1 MGSSLFFMPPCSSR
15 RLAASLLLVL
25 VAALAPAPTAVAQD
39 ALTDRLDAI
48 LEGSIGEAAIW
59 GLYVHDIERDR
70 PVYTHNAEKALT
82 PASNLKVYTTAAA
95 LDILGPDYRY
105 ETTLYFDGTV
115 EGTVLRGDLIIRG
128 AGDPTLG
135 SQTVRGPDPLRAWAK
150 RLADMGVTRIDGRVI
165 GDARALAYQPYAEG
179 WDVAHV
185 AREAFAPPSGGLVY
199 GDNLVRIHLRATRPG
214 QPAAVRDEPAG
225 YFTIRNHTTT
235 STRRARRYT
244 TVDRR
249 LGQEVVDL
257 RGSVTRNY
265 RGSFRMPVAD
275 PTAFTLYNFHV
286 ALERAGV
293 QVDGPLVNAA
303 SLSAPPTYDGQD
315 PLFAHY
321 SPPMAEIVRYIN
333 KESNNLFAE
342 QVFRTLGWD
351 GSIEGAA
358 RRVRMFLRNAGIDS
372 QGLHLLDGSGLSR
385 KSLVT
390 PASLGQLL
398 AHMYTHE
405 AADAFRASLAGGGE
419 RQTTLQ
425 YRLAGSNVEAK
436 TGSLRGVRTLSG
448 YTTAADG
455 RPLAFVVF
463 ANNFAI
469 PSYRIRNLT
478 DSLVLALSTAALAD
492 AR

>member
-1 MGSSLFFMPPCSSR
+1 MPPPYSR
-15 RLAASLLLVL
+15 LSALLLLMAL
-25 VAALAPAPTAVAQD
+25 VAGLALPPTSTAQD
-39 ALTDRLDAI
+39 ALGDRLDAI
-48 LEGSIGEAAIW
+48 LTGSTGDAAIW
-59 GLYVHDIERDR
+59 GLYVHDIEHDR
-70 PVYTHNAEKALT
+70 PVYAHNAEKALT
-82 PASNLKVYTTAAA
+82 PASNLKVFTTAAA
-95 LDILGPDYRY
+95 LDILGPDHRY

-128 AGDPTLG
+128 AGDPTFG
-135 SQTVRGPDPLRAWAK
+135 STIFRRPDPLRRWA
-150 RLADMGVTRIDGRVI
+150 RQLAEMGVTRIDGRVI

-185 AREAFAPPSGGLVY
+185 AREAFAPPSGGLVHR
-199 GDNLVRIHLRATRPG
+199 DNLVRIHLRATQPG
-214 QPAAVRDEPAG
+214 QPAAVRDEPSG

-235 STRRARRYT
+235 STRGAGRFAS
-244 TVDRR
+244 VDRR
-249 LGQEVVDL
+249 LGQEIVDL

-265 RGSFRMPVAD
+265 RGSFRIPVAD

-293 QVDGPLVNAA
+293 QVDGPLVDAS
-303 SLSAPPTYDGQD
+303 SLSSPPTYDGLD

-321 SPPMAEIVRYIN
+321 SPPIAEIIRYIN

-351 GSIEGAA
+351 GSIEGAE
-358 RRVRMFLRNAGIDS
+358 RRVRTFLRGAGIDS
-372 QGLHLLDGSGLSR
+372 RGLHLLDGSGLSR

-405 AADAFRASLAGGGE
+405 ASDAFRASLAGGGE
-419 RQTTLQ
+419 RRTTLQ
-425 YRLAGSNVEAK
+425 YRLAGSGVEGK
-436 TGSLRGVRTLSG
+436 TGSLQGVRTLSG

-478 DSLVLALSTAALAD
+478 DSLVLALSTASVAE

>member
-1 MGSSLFFMPPCSSR
+1 MGSLLFVMPPFSSR
-15 RLAASLLLVL
+15 LLAVLLLLVL
-25 VAALAPAPTAVAQD
+25 LAGLALSPPASAQD
-39 ALTDRLDAI
+39 ALNDRLDAI
-48 LEGSIGEAAIW
+48 LTGSTGEAAIW
-59 GLYVHDIERDR
+59 GLYVHDIEHDKS
-70 PVYTHNAEKALT
+70 VYTHNAEKALT
-82 PASNLKVYTTAAA
+82 PGSNLKIYTTAAA
-95 LDILGPDYRY
+95 LDLLGPDHRY

-115 EGTVLRGDLIIRG
+115 EGSVLRGDLIIRG
-128 AGDPTLG
+128 AGDPTFG
-135 SQTVRGPDPLRAWAK
+135 STTLRQPDPLRDWAQQ
-150 RLADMGVTRIDGRVI
+150 LAEMGVTRIDGRVI

-199 GDNLVRIHLRATRPG
+199 RDNLVRIHLRATQPG
-214 QPAAVRDEPAG
+214 RAAAVRDDPAG

-235 STRRARRYT
+235 STRGAGRYA

-249 LGQEVVDL
+249 LGQEIVDL

-293 QVDGPLVNAA
+293 QVDGPLVNAS
-303 SLSAPPTYDGQD
+303 SLSAPPSYDGLD

-321 SPPMAEIVRYIN
+321 SPPIAEIVRYIN

-351 GSIEGAA
+351 GSIEGAE
-358 RRVRMFLRNAGIDS
+358 RRVRVFLRNAGIDS

-405 AADAFRASLAGGGE
+405 ASDAFRASLAGGGE

-425 YRLAGSNVEAK
+425 YRLAGSAVEGK
-436 TGSLRGVRTLSG
+436 TGSLEGVRTLSG

-478 DSLVLALSTAALAD
+478 DSLVLALSTASLAD

>member
-1 MGSSLFFMPPCSSR
+1 MSPSASR
-15 RLAASLLLVL
+15 LQALCLLIAL
-25 VAALAPAPTAVAQD
+25 VASMALPSAATAQE
-39 ALTDRLDAI
+39 ALGDRLDAI
-48 LEGSIGEAAIW
+48 LTGSTGQAAIW

-70 PVYTHNAEKALT
+70 PLYTYNAEKALT
-82 PASNLKVYTTAAA
+82 PASNQKIFTTAAA

-105 ETTLYFDGTV
+105 ETTLYFDGIV

-128 AGDPTLG
+128 SGDPAFGSRTL
-135 SQTVRGPDPLRAWAK
+135 RGPDPLRGWAE
-150 RLADMGVTRIDGRVI
+150 RLAEMGVTRIDGRVI

-199 GDNLVRIHLRATRPG
+199 RDNLVRIHLQAAQPG
-214 QPAAVRDEPAG
+214 QPAAVRDDPAG

-235 STRRARRYT
+235 STRGAGRFAS
-244 TVDRR
+244 VDRR
-249 LGQEVVDL
+249 LGQEIVDL

-265 RGSFRMPVAD
+265 RGSFRLPVSD

-293 QVDGPLVNAA
+293 QVDGPLVDA
-303 SLSAPPTYDGQD
+303 SSLTAPPVYDELD

-321 SPPMAEIVRYIN
+321 SPPIAEIVRYIN

-351 GSIEGAA
+351 GSIEGAE
-358 RRVRMFLRNAGIDS
+358 RRVRVFLREAGIDS
-372 QGLHLLDGSGLSR
+372 RGLHLLDGSGLSR

-390 PASLGQLL
+390 PAALGQLL

-405 AADAFRASLAGGGE
+405 ASDAFRASLANGGE
-419 RQTTLQ
+419 RRTTLQ
-425 YRLAGSNVEAK
+425 HRLAGSAVEGK
-436 TGSLRGVRTLSG
+436 TGSLQGVRTLSG

-455 RPLAFVVF
+455 QPLAFVIF

-478 DSLVLALSTAALAD
+478 DSLVLALSTASVAE